1 MLNFLYLVRNF
12 LFLVILLIIL
22 FIIAWLLYNPPAW
35 LESIILSQ
43 HLDKSGTLQIT
54 NYSRSNSPLASC
66 VQFMK
71 TYSEQLEDA
80 IQKVGKEKE
89 ERQSVNLI

>member
-54 NYSRSNSPLASC
+54 NYSRSNSPLATW
-66 VQFMK
+66 VQYIRN
-71 TYSEQLEDA
+71 YSEQLENA
-80 IQKVGKEKE
+80 IWKVNKEKE
-89 ERQSVNLI
+89 EEKKDNLI